1 MAFVELRGAR
11 LFFTDE
17 GGPGSPMLFVHGFSC
32 DSHDWS
38 WQLPAFER
46 RHRVIAYDLRG
57 HGRSSDPAEG
67 YGILSLAADAIALV
81 EHLECA
87 PVTVLG
93 HSLGGAVAASVGVE
107 RPDLVRGV
115 VAIDPG
121 FLLPDDQAP
130 YLAAALRA
138 YEEGDPGET
147 AGRFF
152 DNAGTHGP
160 STPRSLATWHNRRAA
175 GVPEHVL
182 RKTITGLIG
191 GARPFALESSSA
203 PYLGRLER
211 PVLSF
216 FVDPARAAVAERVF
230 RHPGSATVCFEGSGH
245 WLHQERPEEV
255 NAIIEDWIAGIGG

>member
-87 PVTVLG
+87 PVTV
-93 HSLGGAVAASVGVE
+93 
-107 RPDLVRGV
+107 RGL

-175 GVPEHVL
+175 VVRGPS
-182 RKTITGLIG
+182 
-191 GARPFALESSSA
+191 P
-203 PYLGRLER
+203 
-211 PVLSF
+211 
-216 FVDPARAAVAERVF
+216 
-230 RHPGSATVCFEGSGH
+230 
-245 WLHQERPEEV
+245 
-255 NAIIEDWIAGIGG
+255 

>member
-87 PVTVLG
+87 PVTLPPRSESSALTSCAG
-93 HSLGGAVAASVGVE
+93 SWRSTRASSSPTTRPRTWQQPSARTRKAIPARRRDGSSTTRAPTAPRPRDRLPRGTTGAPRGCPSTCFARPSPGSSV
-107 RPDLVRGV
+107 VRG
-115 VAIDPG
+115 
-121 FLLPDDQAP
+121 
-130 YLAAALRA
+130 
-138 YEEGDPGET
+138 
-147 AGRFF
+147 
-152 DNAGTHGP
+152 P
-160 STPRSLATWHNRRAA
+160 SP
-175 GVPEHVL
+175 
-182 RKTITGLIG
+182 
-191 GARPFALESSSA
+191 
-203 PYLGRLER
+203 
-211 PVLSF
+211 
-216 FVDPARAAVAERVF
+216 
-230 RHPGSATVCFEGSGH
+230 
-245 WLHQERPEEV
+245 
-255 NAIIEDWIAGIGG
+255 